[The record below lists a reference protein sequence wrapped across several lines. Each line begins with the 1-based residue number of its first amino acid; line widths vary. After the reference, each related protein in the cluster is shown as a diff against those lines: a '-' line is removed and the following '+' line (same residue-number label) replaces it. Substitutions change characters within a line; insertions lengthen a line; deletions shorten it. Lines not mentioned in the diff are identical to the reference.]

1 MVDPLAPFAEPVRD
15 WFTSTFREATPPQ
28 AQGWPAIANGDHTL
42 ILAPTGTGKTLSAFL
57 WALNRLAV
65 DPVPDDPLARTRVV
79 YVSPLR
85 ALAVDVEKNLRAPLQ
100 GIGFAAARLGSSDV
114 HTPTVGIRTGDT
126 SAADRRRLVRTPPD
140 ILITTPESLFLML
153 TSRARET
160 LATVEAV
167 IVDEIHAMAGTKR
180 GAHLMLSL
188 ERLEEL
194 TETPPQRI
202 ALSATQRPL
211 DEIARFLGGNEISA
225 DGTVVPRPVSVVD
238 AGARKELHIE
248 VIVPIED
255 MANLG
260 ERVELAPDAPATA
273 SPNTRRSIWPSM
285 HPRLLELI
293 ESHRSTLVF
302 SNARRLSERL
312 ATRLNELSIEKQAV
326 SGELPPPPT
335 AVGAGDEQVGR
346 GAHEGEE
353 LVKAHHGSLSRERR
367 LQIEDELKRGD
378 LKGLVATSSLELG
391 IDMGAVDLVVQVA
404 SPGSVASGMQRIGR
418 AGHQVGEPSVGKIFP
433 KHRADLL
440 ETAVVVDRM
449 HQGLIEETFYPRH
462 PLDVLAQQIVAMCAM
477 DDWNLHELMRVV
489 RRCANFTDLSDEVLG
504 NVLDLLSGTYPSEAF
519 SELRPRIV
527 WDRIT
532 GELRGRAGSQ
542 RLAVTNAGTIPDRG
556 LFGVFLPDG
565 TRVGELDEE
574 MVYESRVGETFLLGA
589 STWRIED
596 ITFERVVVTPAP
608 GQPGRMPFWHGDGPG
623 RPLELGRAIGEFV
636 REIRAVDD
644 ETAATRLRERHCLDE
659 LAADNLLTYLRDQA
673 EATGAV
679 PDDRTIVVERFR
691 DEIGDWRVCILTPFG
706 AQVHAPWG
714 MALQARLGEEWGSD
728 IDLMWSDDGIVMRL
742 PEALDRLPLDELLFD
757 PDELDEI
764 VISRL
769 PDTAM
774 FAARFRE
781 CSARALLLPRR
792 RPDQRTPLWQQR
804 QRAADLLSV
813 AVRYPTFPML
823 LEATR
828 ECINDVFDLPALR
841 SVMADLRSRRIR
853 MVAVDTDSASPFAQS
868 LLFSWIAVF
877 MDGGDAPIA
886 ERRAAALSLDRELLR
901 DVLGAEELREL
912 LDADVLAD
920 LELEL
925 QLLVDGRRAR
935 DSDELHDVLR
945 RLGPLSRLDLEAR
958 SVAGAPVAEWVRSL
972 PEQRRAIEVRLL
984 GDDRIAA
991 SDDAAR
997 LRDAVGVALPVGLP
1011 AVFTDPVSD
1020 PLGDLCRRFAR
1031 THGPV
1036 VARDIARWL
1045 GVDEGRVGVALERLV
1060 GDGALVR
1067 GEFRPG
1073 GTEREFCDDDVLRQ
1087 LRRRSL
1093 AALRRE
1099 IEPVEGDALARF
1111 LPAWQ
1116 GVGSR
1121 RRGVD
1126 AVAETIAQLQGAA
1139 IAASVIERDV
1149 LAGRVNGYR
1158 SSDLDELCTSGE
1170 VVWVGGG
1177 SLGATDGR
1185 VRLLFRDQVGV
1196 LAPAVDEPPDAPTHD
1211 ALRTHLAERGASFW
1225 PDLVAAVQAAE
1236 LPYSADEVQ
1245 AALWDLVWAGEVTND
1260 SLAPVRARISG
1271 SSSASAPKPGRARSR
1286 RARPRVGGL
1295 TAQGPPSV
1303 AGRWSLVAPLRQPN
1317 PSPTQRS
1324 LAQAHQLLD
1333 RYGVLTRETALAEG
1347 VSGGFAGVYPVLK
1360 ALEERGEVRR
1370 GYFVA
1375 GLGAAQFALPGA
1387 VERLRAAREVD
1398 ERQPPVVLAA
1408 TDPAQPYGA
1417 AVAWPESAG
1426 RPARSAGAHVVLC
1439 DGEPVVL
1446 VERGGRSLVM
1456 FAGAADTDAWID
1468 AVQGLV
1474 KDGRLTK
1481 LEITKVDGQPVRETP
1496 VAARLEAAGF
1506 SPGYRGMT
1514 FRG

>member
-1 MVDPLAPFAEPVRD
+1 MVDPLAPFAEPVRN

-28 AQGWPAIANGDHTL
+28 QQGWPAIASGAHTL

-65 DPVPDDPLARTRVV
+65 EPVPADPLARTRVV

-100 GIGFAAARLGSSDV
+100 GIGFAAERLGTSV

-126 SAADRRRLVRTPPD
+126 SAADRRRLIRTPPD
-140 ILITTPESLFLML
+140 ILITTPESLYLML

-160 LATVEAV
+160 LANVEAV
-167 IVDEIHAMAGTKR
+167 IIDEIHAMAGTKR
-180 GAHLMLSL
+180 GAHLMVSL
-188 ERLEEL
+188 ERLADR
-194 TETPPQRI
+194 TEHPPQRI

-211 DEIARFLGGNEISA
+211 DEIARFLGGNDVSA
-225 DGTVVPRPVSVVD
+225 DGTVTPRPVTVVD
-238 AGARKELHIE
+238 TGARKELQIE
-248 VIVPIED
+248 VVVPIED

-260 ERVELAPDAPATA
+260 ERVELSPDAPATA

-293 ESHRSTLVF
+293 ENHRSTLVF

-312 ATRLNELSIEKQAV
+312 ATRLNELSIDKQAA
-326 SGELPPPPT
+326 SGELPPPPE
-335 AVGAGDEQVGR
+335 AIGAGDEQVGR
-346 GAHEGEE
+346 G
-353 LVKAHHGSLSRERR
+353 VRE
-367 LQIEDELKRGD
+367 
-378 LKGLVATSSLELG
+378 
-391 IDMGAVDLVVQVA
+391 
-404 SPGSVASGMQRIGR
+404 
-418 AGHQVGEPSVGKIFP
+418 
-433 KHRADLL
+433 
-440 ETAVVVDRM
+440 
-449 HQGLIEETFYPRH
+449 
-462 PLDVLAQQIVAMCAM
+462 QIVAMCAM
-477 DDWNLHELMRVV
+477 DDWDRGELTTLV
-489 RRCANFTDLSDEVLG
+489 RRCANFSDLSEEVLG
-504 NVLDLLSGTYPSEAF
+504 TVLDLLSGTYPSEEF

-527 WDRIT
+527 WDRVS

-623 RPLELGRAIGEFV
+623 RPLELGRAIGAFV
-636 REIRAVDD
+636 RELRTEDD
-644 ETAATRLRERHCLDE
+644 DTAIARLRERHGLDPW
-659 LAADNLLTYLRDQA
+659 AADNLLGYLRDQA

-714 MALQARLGEEWGSD
+714 MALQARLGEEWGGD

-757 PDELDEI
+757 PDEVDDI

-774 FAARFRE
+774 FSARFRE

-804 QRAADLLSV
+804 QRAADLLLV
-813 AVRYPTFPML
+813 AAKYPTFPML

-828 ECINDVFDLPALR
+828 ECVNDVFDLPALR
-841 SVMADLRSRRIR
+841 SVMTDLRSRRIR

-877 MDGGDAPIA
+877 MYEGDAPIA

-920 LELEL
+920 LEVEL

-935 DSDELHDVLR
+935 DVDELHEVLR
-945 RLGPLSRLDLEAR
+945 RLGPLNRLDLDAR
-958 SVAGAPVAEWVRSL
+958 SVDGAPVGDWVRSL
-972 PEQRRAIEVRLL
+972 LEERRAIEVRIA

-997 LRDAVGVALPVGLP
+997 LRDAIGVALPVGLP
-1011 AVFTDPVSD
+1011 AVFTDPVPD
-1020 PLGDLCRRFAR
+1020 PLGDLCRRYAR
-1031 THGPV
+1031 THGPFLV
-1036 VARDIARWL
+1036 GDVARWL
-1045 GVDEGRVGVALERLV
+1045 GVDEGRVAVVLDRLV

-1116 GVGSR
+1116 GMGSR

-1126 AVAETIAQLQGAA
+1126 AVAETVAQLQGAA
-1139 IAASVIERDV
+1139 IAASVLERDV
-1149 LAGRVNGYR
+1149 LTGRVNGYR
-1158 SSDLDELCTSGE
+1158 PSDLDELCTSGE

-1185 VRLLFRDQVGV
+1185 VRLLFRDQVP
-1196 LAPAVDEPPDAPTHD
+1196 LLAVDAGIGPDDPTCD
-1211 ALRTHLAERGASFW
+1211 ALRAHLGTQGASFW

-1236 LPYSADEVQ
+1236 LPYDTDVVH

-1260 SLAPVRARISG
+1260 SLAPVRALIAG
-1271 SSSASAPKPGRARSR
+1271 SASASAPKPGRARGR
-1286 RARPRVGGL
+1286 RARPRLGGL
-1295 TAQGPPSV
+1295 SVQGPPTAV
-1303 AGRWSLVAPLRQPN
+1303 GRWSLVEPLRRPIA
-1317 PSPTQRS
+1317 SPTERS

-1347 VSGGFAGVYPVLK
+1347 ISGGFAGVYPVLK

-1387 VERLRAAREVD
+1387 VDRLRAARELD
-1398 ERQPPVVLAA
+1398 ASQPPVVLAA

-1417 AVAWPESAG
+1417 SVAWPDSAG
-1426 RPARSAGAHVVLC
+1426 RPARSAGAHVVLIG
-1439 DGEPVVL
+1439 GEPMVL

-1456 FAGAADTDAWID
+1456 FGGAVDTAAWIE

-1481 LEITKVDGQPVRETP
+1481 LEIAKVDGVPVRDTP